1 MGSGR
6 IKVLGINASP
16 RKYGNTYKL
25 LEAALKGAEAEGA
38 KTELLN
44 LYDYE
49 IKPCEACLSDE
60 QNACR
65 PPCMEC
71 DDAWTVLRNVLESDG
86 LVIATPVY
94 WYGPSGHLKNFIDKL
109 TVFENMILVEG
120 RSWLEGKVAGFI
132 AAGAEAGAVMTIA
145 YLMVVLNSMGVHVP
159 PWALAYYEGLGN
171 ALDREESLMDAVNV
185 GRVVTVAAKELK
197 RVKIWYDPKILER
210 LGGKENVVAEI
221 EAKAGENE
229 ELQRERRAKLVK
241 DMLAKDYKKYRIIE

>member
-1 MGSGR
+1 MGSER
-6 IKVLGINASP
+6 IKVLGINASA

-25 LEAALKGAEAEGA
+25 LEAALMGAEAEGA
-38 KTELLN
+38 ETELLN
-44 LYDYE
+44 LYDYN

-65 PPCMEC
+65 PPCIEQ
-71 DDAWTVLRNVLESDG
+71 DDAWEVLKKVLESDG
-86 LVIATPVY
+86 LVIASPVY

-171 ALDREESLMDAVNV
+171 ALEREESLLDAVNV
-185 GRVVTVAAKELK
+185 GKIVARAAKELK
-197 RVKIWYDPKILER
+197 SVKVWYDPQILER
-210 LGGKENVVAEI
+210 LGGKEKVISEI
-221 EAKAGENE
+221 ESKAKKNE
-229 ELQRERRAKLVK
+229 ELQKERRSKLTK
-241 DMLAKDYKKYRIIE
+241 SMLAKDYEKYRIK

>member
-1 MGSGR
+1 MGSER
-6 IKVLGINASP
+6 IKVLGMNASP

-38 KTELLN
+38 EAELLN
-44 LYDYE
+44 LYDYD

-71 DDAWTVLRNVLESDG
+71 DDAWAVLRKVLESDG

-132 AAGAEAGAVMTIA
+132 ATGAEAGAVMTIA
-145 YLMVVLNSMGVHVP
+145 YLMAVLNSMGVHVP

-171 ALDREESLMDAVNV
+171 ALEREESLMDAVNV
-185 GRVVTVAAKELK
+185 GRVVTIAAKELK
-197 RVKIWYDPKILER
+197 RVKVWYDPQILR
-210 LGGKENVVAEI
+210 KLGGKENVVAEI
-221 EAKAGENE
+221 EAKARKNE
-229 ELQRERRAKLVK
+229 ELQKERRTKLVK
-241 DMLAKDYKKYRIIE
+241 EMLAKDYGKYRIK